1 MIRLILGAL
10 LSAVVLFVWGFVFWA
25 ASGIMYQFIH
35 RLPNEDE
42 VSQALQKTDPDSGTY
57 LIPFPDPAAMSG
69 ADRDK
74 EAALKTQDLKGPL
87 VEIIYRKEGLDPTRP
102 QEYAVG
108 FCHFLA
114 ASLLAGVLLI
124 LSQPGLP
131 RYWMRVAFVTLAG
144 VFATVAVSFAGPIWF
159 HHPWEAVLYTSAYQV
174 IGWMLAGLV
183 LGLVIRPTDPTATP
197 PSP

>member
-1 MIRLILGAL
+1 MIRLIFGAL
-10 LSAVVLFVWGFVFWA
+10 LSAVVLFAWGFVFWA
-25 ASGIMYQFIH
+25 VSGIMYQFIH

-57 LIPFPDPAAMSG
+57 RIPFPDPAAMSG
-69 ADRDK
+69 SDKDK
-74 EAALKTQDLKGPL
+74 EAALKTQNLKGPL
-87 VEIIYRKEGLDPTRP
+87 IEIIYRKEGLDPTRP

-114 ASLLAGVLLI
+114 ASLLAGMLLI

-159 HHPWEAVLYTSAYQV
+159 HHPWAAVLYTSAYQV
-174 IGWMLAGLV
+174 IGWLLAGLV
-183 LGLVIRPTDPTATP
+183 LGWVLRPANAAEQKI
-197 PSP
+197 